1 MQLSEVLR
9 RVESLAPLPRTII
22 EIEQYR
28 KKEEKEIQEL
38 YEIIKKDALL
48 VTNLLKI
55 ANSAMFGFR
64 SKVETP
70 LRAITLLGINF
81 TISVAISTSS
91 QKLLISSLSPYGLS
105 NDDFM
110 KASNIALALTNLWLN
125 KVNPELKDKL
135 LLPALLQDIG
145 KYIISD
151 VLILNNK
158 ESDFYKKVLENLKS
172 LQEIEKDFFEFS
184 SSYVTAHIF
193 KHWNFSQ
200 ELINTIEFVDDVEK
214 SPIEYKQK
222 AMILDVIKTASNIK
236 EPLSEKSIN
245 MAIKKAKEY
254 KLNDKTL
261 IEAINTLKTRLEN
274 ENIY

>member
-125 KVNPELKDKL
+125 KVDPELKDKL

-172 LQEIEKDFFEFS
+172 LQEIENDFFEFT

-193 KHWNFSQ
+193 KHWNLSQ

-254 KLNDKTL
+254 KLNDKAL

>member
-1 MQLSEVLR
+1 
-9 RVESLAPLPRTII
+9 
-22 EIEQYR
+22 
-28 KKEEKEIQEL
+28 
-38 YEIIKKDALL
+38 
-48 VTNLLKI
+48 
-55 ANSAMFGFR
+55 MFGFR

-125 KVNPELKDKL
+125 KVDPELKDKL

-193 KHWNFSQ
+193 KHWNLSQ

-254 KLNDKTL
+254 KLNDKAL

-274 ENIY
+274 ENMY

>member
-125 KVNPELKDKL
+125 KVDPELKDKL

-200 ELINTIEFVDDVEK
+200 ELISTIEFVDDVEK

-254 KLNDKTL
+254 KLNDKAL

>member
-9 RVESLAPLPRTII
+9 RVEFLAPLPRTII

-125 KVNPELKDKL
+125 KVDPELKDKL

-193 KHWNFSQ
+193 KHWNLSQ

-254 KLNDKTL
+254 KLNDKAL

>member
-110 KASNIALALTNLWLN
+110 KASNIALSLTNLWLN

-193 KHWNFSQ
+193 KHWNLSQ

-254 KLNDKTL
+254 KLNDKAL

>member
-125 KVNPELKDKL
+125 KVDPELKDKL
-135 LLPALLQDIG
+135 VLPALLQDIG

-193 KHWNFSQ
+193 KHWNLSQ

-254 KLNDKTL
+254 KLNDKAL

>member
-48 VTNLLKI
+48 VTYLLKI

-193 KHWNFSQ
+193 KHWNLSQ

-254 KLNDKTL
+254 KLNDKAL

>member
-125 KVNPELKDKL
+125 KVDPELKDKL

-193 KHWNFSQ
+193 KHWNLSQ

-222 AMILDVIKTASNIK
+222 VMILDVIKTASNIK

-254 KLNDKTL
+254 KLNDKAL

>member
-125 KVNPELKDKL
+125 KVDPELKDKL

-254 KLNDKTL
+254 KLNDKAL

>member
-125 KVNPELKDKL
+125 KVDPELKDKL

-151 VLILNNK
+151 VLISNNK
-158 ESDFYKKVLENLKS
+158 EGDFYKKVLENLKS

-193 KHWNFSQ
+193 KHWNLSQ
-200 ELINTIEFVDDVEK
+200 ELINSIEFVDDVEK
-214 SPIEYKQK
+214 SPSEYKQK
-222 AMILDVIKTASNIK
+222 AMILDVIKTASDIK

-245 MAIKKAKEY
+245 IAIKKAKEY
-254 KLNDKTL
+254 KLNDKAL
-261 IEAINTLKTRLEN
+261 IEAIKTLKTRLEN

>member
-125 KVNPELKDKL
+125 KVDPELKDKL

-172 LQEIEKDFFEFS
+172 LQEIEKDFFKFS

-193 KHWNFSQ
+193 KHWNLSQ

-222 AMILDVIKTASNIK
+222 VMILDVIKTASNIK

-254 KLNDKTL
+254 KLNDKAL

>member
-125 KVNPELKDKL
+125 KVDPELKDKL

-172 LQEIEKDFFEFS
+172 LQEIEKDFFEFT

-193 KHWNFSQ
+193 KHWNLSQ

-254 KLNDKTL
+254 KLNDKAL

>member
-125 KVNPELKDKL
+125 KVDPELKDKL

-193 KHWNFSQ
+193 KHWNLNQ

-254 KLNDKTL
+254 KLNDKAL

>member
-110 KASNIALALTNLWLN
+110 KASNIALSLTNLWLN

-254 KLNDKTL
+254 KLNDKAL

>member
-125 KVNPELKDKL
+125 KVDPELKDKL
-135 LLPALLQDIG
+135 VLPALLQDIG

-172 LQEIEKDFFEFS
+172 LQEIEKDFFEFT

-193 KHWNFSQ
+193 KHWNLSQ

-254 KLNDKTL
+254 KLNDKAL

>member
-125 KVNPELKDKL
+125 KVDPELKDKL

-172 LQEIEKDFFEFS
+172 LQEIEKDFFEFT

-200 ELINTIEFVDDVEK
+200 ELISTIEFVDDVEK

-254 KLNDKTL
+254 KLNDKAL

>member
-125 KVNPELKDKL
+125 KVDSELKDKL

-193 KHWNFSQ
+193 KHWNLSQ

-222 AMILDVIKTASNIK
+222 VMILDVIKTASNIK

-254 KLNDKTL
+254 KLNDKAL

>member
-1 MQLSEVLR
+1 LQLSEVLR

-125 KVNPELKDKL
+125 KVDPELKDKL

-193 KHWNFSQ
+193 KHWNLNQ

-254 KLNDKTL
+254 KLNDKAL

>member
-125 KVNPELKDKL
+125 KVDPELKDKL

-193 KHWNFSQ
+193 KHWNLNQ

-222 AMILDVIKTASNIK
+222 VMILDVIKTASNIK

-254 KLNDKTL
+254 KLNDKAL

>member
-125 KVNPELKDKL
+125 KVDPELKDKL
-135 LLPALLQDIG
+135 VLPALLQDIG

-172 LQEIEKDFFEFS
+172 LQEIENDFFEFT

-254 KLNDKTL
+254 KLNDKAL

>member
-9 RVESLAPLPRTII
+9 RVESLAPLQRTII

-125 KVNPELKDKL
+125 KVDPELKDKL

-193 KHWNFSQ
+193 KHWNLSQ

-254 KLNDKTL
+254 KLNDKAL

>member
-125 KVNPELKDKL
+125 KVDPELKDKL

-193 KHWNFSQ
+193 KHWNLSQ
-200 ELINTIEFVDDVEK
+200 ELINNIEFVDDVEK

-254 KLNDKTL
+254 KLNDKAL

>member
-64 SKVETP
+64 SRVETP

-254 KLNDKTL
+254 KLNDKAL

>member
-110 KASNIALALTNLWLN
+110 KASNIALSLTNLCLN
-125 KVNPELKDKL
+125 KVDPELKDKL

-193 KHWNFSQ
+193 KHWNLSQ

-254 KLNDKTL
+254 KLNDKAL

>member
-125 KVNPELKDKL
+125 KVDPELKDKL

-158 ESDFYKKVLENLKS
+158 ESDFYKKILENLKS

-193 KHWNFSQ
+193 KHWNLSQ

-254 KLNDKTL
+254 KLNDKAL

>member
-125 KVNPELKDKL
+125 KVDPELKDKL

-193 KHWNFSQ
+193 KHWNLTQ

-254 KLNDKTL
+254 KLNDKAL

>member
-38 YEIIKKDALL
+38 YEITKKDALL

-125 KVNPELKDKL
+125 KVDPELKDKL

-193 KHWNFSQ
+193 KHWNLSQ

-254 KLNDKTL
+254 KLNDKAL

>member
-193 KHWNFSQ
+193 KHWNLSQ

-254 KLNDKTL
+254 KLNDKAL

>member
-125 KVNPELKDKL
+125 KVDPELKDKL

-158 ESDFYKKVLENLKS
+158 ESDFYKKVLENVKPIKD
-172 LQEIEKDFFEFS
+172 IEKDFFEFS

-193 KHWNFSQ
+193 KHWNLSQ

-236 EPLSEKSIN
+236 EPLSEKSVN

-254 KLNDKTL
+254 KLNDKAL
-261 IEAINTLKTRLEN
+261 IETINTLKIRLEN

>member
-125 KVNPELKDKL
+125 KVDPELKDKL

-193 KHWNFSQ
+193 KHWNLSQ

>member
-254 KLNDKTL
+254 KLNDKAL

>member
-125 KVNPELKDKL
+125 KVDPELKDKL

-193 KHWNFSQ
+193 KHWNLSQ

-254 KLNDKTL
+254 KLNDKAL
-261 IEAINTLKTRLEN
+261 IEVINTLKTRLEN

>member
-125 KVNPELKDKL
+125 KVDPELKDKL

-193 KHWNFSQ
+193 KHWNLSQ

-254 KLNDKTL
+254 KLNDKAL

-274 ENIY
+274 ENIN

>member
-254 KLNDKTL
+254 KLNDKAL
-261 IEAINTLKTRLEN
+261 IEAINTLKIRLEN

>member
-110 KASNIALALTNLWLN
+110 KASNIALSLTNLWLN

-193 KHWNFSQ
+193 KHWNLSQ

>member
-91 QKLLISSLSPYGLS
+91 QKLLISSLSPYDLS

-125 KVNPELKDKL
+125 KVDPELKDKL

-193 KHWNFSQ
+193 KHWNLSQ
-200 ELINTIEFVDDVEK
+200 ELINTIEFVDDVKK

-254 KLNDKTL
+254 KLNDKAL

>member
-1 MQLSEVLR
+1 LQLSEVLR

-125 KVNPELKDKL
+125 KVDPELKDKL

-193 KHWNFSQ
+193 KHWNLSQ

-222 AMILDVIKTASNIK
+222 VMILDVIKTASNIK

-254 KLNDKTL
+254 KLNDKAL

>member
-125 KVNPELKDKL
+125 KVDPELKDKL

-193 KHWNFSQ
+193 KHWNLSQ
-200 ELINTIEFVDDVEK
+200 ELINSIEFVDDVEK

-254 KLNDKTL
+254 KLNDKAL

>member
-125 KVNPELKDKL
+125 KVDPELKDKL

-193 KHWNFSQ
+193 KHWNLSQ

-254 KLNDKTL
+254 KLNDKAL